1 MDPHMDIDMDAD
13 NGDSSKPKHYQG
25 PPGTAPSQQ
34 QQHRAMH
41 HHSPPSHRLT
51 SPQVHHL
58 QGPPVHPIMPPQ
70 RQPYYAASSPD
81 PSPAASSGAS
91 AGGSSA
97 PHYRRP
103 SSPGPYVNPPPGAY
117 APGAAVP
124 SASSHPSHYRASQAF
139 GRHPEYAKDDYR
151 YSQQDRRREYET
163 SEIGHDYAPIARDP
177 YRGSSPTR
185 LHHSSRD
192 PAAAPSARR
201 HPSAVTPAA
210 YPTHPTSST
219 SAPGAIYQGSGPVH
233 DAEILDRDRRSAHS
247 YSRYPA
253 RSPSP
258 GPGPGPVPGPGAGPY
273 GSPPG
278 IMSYRQYYDHPSQQ
292 HPRAYQQDYYAS
304 DGEGEQSSISQHHHY
319 QQQQQQQ
326 QQQAHSSRAP
336 SYRSWPA
343 GSREAPSQDYP
354 SASHQSSYYPSSRQ
368 PIQSDR
374 YGVPGSV
381 PVPHRAVS
389 PYQPYPPRQQS
400 GHPARA
406 PAGAWAATRSPEMAA
421 RQPLAYRRR
430 STSVDEGVDRDKYY
444 PHQYHGQSSMRPRSR
459 SPPPRAVTPPTQR
472 GHSPVRY
479 QYESSP
485 YSRGMQHTYEE
496 PTYIPSRS
504 PSPVRTTQHRNDRKA
519 PAMSIAQLLS
529 DNKTS
534 QDPSLEYR
542 DERPTEDRSR
552 TVYRQYPQDSSPTKR
567 YQEHS
572 PRLESSST
580 QQRYNEPVRGP
591 GQLADRA
598 RMLPNQGHVDLSPTS
613 SSHDTVTRTGPPAV
627 NEATSASDDY
637 PPENAPL
644 VPTRLRDDSKAEPP
658 LHDDVQSNSTTSAKT
673 EIWPDTEQSDNTR
686 AAVQDASGKAPPQ
699 PVQVKRRPKAEQQEK
714 RSIKA
719 KTEDKETPVEE
730 VKVKAKRGR
739 KPKVKDNP
747 LEGPAPPLAEAP
759 NSNATAGTSTRVE
772 TASKVSNGGLKRQR
786 AADVAMDDAEGASLA
801 KSSGQEMVDEV
812 ENGAPLEGS
821 DSDQEDYSQHKDL
834 MTYMLEVHKRSQKVQ
849 KAYEKQSS
857 RKRRK
862 LHEKFLA
869 KQGKRLEAKG
879 YGEGSADLME
889 EEGFLGTRDPSVD
902 SRATSQQPQP
912 APAKG
917 RGRGRKKLQAVDA
930 TDNTVKRELDEES
943 MPKETKAEKKRRERK
958 EAAEAAAMAQV
969 QAIKAK
975 ARAQENELA
984 GQEDGDDEDQDA
996 HVPRSNLYD
1005 DESDD
1010 QDFGHD
1016 RRINFGVSDDERET
1030 TEQAAETDE
1039 ETLARRQ
1046 EKEYEAKRRAIWDL
1060 IAQRQIREISK
1071 IVANTTSIKLQNCK
1085 KVAQLCQREARKA
1098 AARTVKPSKEIHQR
1112 ARKANKEMLFFWK
1125 RNEREEREMRKRAE
1139 KEAIEKLRIEEE
1151 MREARRQ
1158 ARKLNFLITQTELYS
1173 HFIGKKIGTEAAEAD
1188 DDAAP
1193 VRMQPTGEPG
1203 EDGIMQDPN
1212 HTPLEGEPDFEE
1224 ASDEAL
1230 AAQAKWGAQQALLAA
1245 QERTRTFDQEAKEY
1259 QEKTPKVALN
1269 ESDLDEMNF
1278 QNPSS
1283 MPTVTEIEQPK
1294 MLMCQ
1299 LKGYQIKG
1307 LNWLANLYEQGINGI
1322 LADEMGLGKT
1332 VQSISLMAYLAETQ
1346 NIWGPFLVIAPASTL
1361 HNWQQEFTKFTPD
1374 LKALPYWGNMND
1386 RKTLR
1391 KFWQKKQVYNR
1402 EAPFHV
1408 VITSYQL
1415 VVSDEK
1421 YFQRVKWQYMV
1432 LDEAQAI
1439 KSSSSARWKT
1449 LLGFNCRNRLLL
1461 TGTPIQNSMQEL
1473 WALLHFIMPSLF
1485 DSHEEFSE
1493 WFSKDIESHAEN
1505 KGTLNEHQ
1513 LKRLHMILKPFMLRR
1528 IKKNVQNELGDKI
1541 ELEVSCELTA
1551 RQRALYR
1558 GLKEKIS
1565 IAELLEKVSSL
1576 DDSDSVDSL
1585 MNLVMQFRKVCNHPE
1600 LFERADVVSPLA
1612 LCTFSQTPSIAR
1624 EGNDLFVAYT
1634 TRSTISYSIPKRL
1647 YREGGIL
1654 RIPSEQSNAGVD
1666 TKYLDVLMNIWT
1678 PENIQES
1685 MFEDQG
1691 AFSFLRFT
1699 DYSPAQVSQIARSHL
1714 LDRFARHLEMSEARS
1729 RRGYSIDWDVHED
1742 SAEDAKHPGNTYAK
1756 FLICE
1761 STNPFSLDRQS
1772 LLTHTE
1778 QLGRVLETSEL
1789 GEYLPMMESA
1799 YRPKAV
1805 APPIEMICS
1814 DRSFLVDQQEELFNP
1829 KIRQMLLGVPEFMTE
1844 ARHNKEVEPMMDLW
1858 QVNNGRGLLGEP
1870 SLSSVGYSTIEVPQM
1885 KQLVMDSG
1893 KLAVLDK
1900 LLVELKAGGHRVLVY
1915 FQMTKMIDLMEEYLT
1930 YRQYKYL
1937 RLDGSSKISDR
1948 RDMVTDWQTRPEIF
1962 IFLLSTRA
1970 GGLGIN
1976 LTAADT
1982 VIFYDSDWNPT
1993 VDQQAM
1999 DRAHRLG
2006 QTRQVTVYRLI
2017 TRGTIEERILQ
2028 RAKQKDEIQK
2038 VVISGGEF
2046 KQNVEFKPREIVS
2059 LLLDDDEL
2067 ASKLQ
2072 EQQMKRKV
2080 EEEAK
2085 SSRKGVGKGESG
2097 RASKKAKKDGKDTG
2111 GISTPSSSAAAT
2123 PGKARTLEEMWADLD
2138 NQNAEPAADNIA
2150 EGSAAATKGKRTKVP
2165 KEKTPKEPKPKK
2177 EKEPKVKK
2185 PARLTKKAQ
2194 AAAAAAAAAA
2204 AENGGSGLGL
2214 SADVDADGEVD
2225 IDMMDL

>member
-1 MDPHMDIDMDAD
+1 MDPHINIDLDRDSKD
-13 NGDSSKPKHYQG
+13 NPPNTYQA
-25 PPGTAPSQQ
+25 APVAGS
-34 QQHRAMH
+34 HRSMH
-41 HHSPPSHRLT
+41 HHAPPAHRIA
-51 SPQVHHL
+51 SPQSHL
-58 QGPPVHPIMPPQ
+58 HPQVPPPHPIMPLQ
-70 RQPYYAASSPD
+70 RQSYYGPASPD
-81 PSPAASSGAS
+81 SVPTATSAATGST
-91 AGGSSA
+91 SSA

-103 SSPGPYVNPPPGAY
+103 SSPSPYGNPPSSTYGTSSGAS
-117 APGAAVP
+117 AP
-124 SASSHPSHYRASQAF
+124 SHPAHYSSSQAY
-139 GRHPEYAKDDYR
+139 GRHPDYAKDDYR
-151 YSQQDRRREYET
+151 YAQQDRRREYDSVEL
-163 SEIGHDYAPIARDP
+163 SHDYPPIARDP
-177 YRGSSPTR
+177 YRSSSPSR
-185 LHHSSRD
+185 LHHPHPSRD
-192 PAAAPSARR
+192 PSLAPTARRPPSTAAAP
-201 HPSAVTPAA
+201 A
-210 YPTHPTSST
+210 YSVHQGPTSS
-219 SAPGAIYQGSGPVH
+219 SAHGPIYDQEMH
-233 DAEILDRDRRSAHS
+233 DRDRRSGHPYS
-247 YSRYPA
+247 GNSRYAA

-258 GPGPGPVPGPGAGPY
+258 VRY

-278 IMSYRQYYDHPSQQ
+278 NMAYRHYYDQPQHHLQQ
-292 HPRAYQQDYYAS
+292 QQGISRSFRQEYYAS
-304 DGEGEQSSISQHHHY
+304 DGEVEGGAISQHHHY
-319 QQQQQQQ
+319 QHQPP
-326 QQQAHSSRAP
+326 HSSRVS

-343 GSREAPSQDYP
+343 GPHGEATARDFPPTAAHQPLQPERYESSGSVPPPRAASPYQTY
-354 SASHQSSYYPSSRQ
+354 SSHQSTH
-368 PIQSDR
+368 
-374 YGVPGSV
+374 SV
-381 PVPHRAVS
+381 H
-389 PYQPYPPRQQS
+389 PPT
-400 GHPARA
+400 
-406 PAGAWAATRSPEMAA
+406 GAWSAARSPELTS
-421 RQPLAYRRR
+421 RPPLGYRRR
-430 STSVDEGVDRDKYY
+430 SASVDEGIDREKV
-444 PHQYHGQSSMRPRSR
+444 GAQSN
-459 SPPPRAVTPPTQR
+459 V
-472 GHSPVRY
+472 PVVIL
-479 QYESSP
+479 QSDISP
-485 YSRGMQHTYEE
+485 YHRGASSTYKE

-504 PSPVRTTQHRNDRKA
+504 PSPLRHVQHRSERKA
-519 PAMSIAQLLS
+519 PVMSIEQLLS
-529 DNKTS
+529 DKPPRDATPEYMNDQPLDDRYRHYA
-534 QDPSLEYR
+534 QDH
-542 DERPTEDRSR
+542 RPRE
-552 TVYRQYPQDSSPTKR
+552 SSPNARYRERTPTKD
-567 YQEHS
+567 S
-572 PRLESSST
+572 APS
-580 QQRYNEPVRGP
+580 QRYSESTRGP

-598 RMLPNQGHVDLSPTS
+598 RMLPIPAHGHMDRSPTHAS
-613 SSHDTVTRTGPPAV
+613 QGTTSRINPSGLRETDLQIDQSEYPSATTAPP
-627 NEATSASDDY
+627 
-637 PPENAPL
+637 
-644 VPTRLRDDSKAEPP
+644 RDDRKVESL
-658 LHDDVQSNSTTSAKT
+658 LHEDSQSTSTASTKT
-673 EIWPDTEQSDNTR
+673 EVWPEADGG
-686 AAVQDASGKAPPQ
+686 DASSAMQDVTDKSHPPT
-699 PVQVKRRPKAEQQEK
+699 QVKRRPKAEHDK
-714 RSIKA
+714 RATKA
-719 KTEDKETPVEE
+719 KTEEKEAPAEE
-730 VKVKAKRGR
+730 TKIKAKRGR
-739 KPKVKDNP
+739 KPKTKDNP
-747 LEGPAPPLAEAP
+747 LEAPSLPLLAAP
-759 NSNATAGTSTRVE
+759 VSATFPRVDPLSN
-772 TASKVSNGGLKRQR
+772 VSNGALKRLR
-786 AADVAMDDAEGASLA
+786 GLDVMSEDREF
-801 KSSGQEMVDEV
+801 VDLGSHGSQATGM
-812 ENGAPLEGS
+812 ENGVGTRIDGS
-821 DSDQEDYSQHKDL
+821 DSDREDYSQHKDL
-834 MTYMLEVHKRSQKVQ
+834 MNYMLEVHRRGQKVQ

-862 LHEKFLA
+862 LHEKFLV
-869 KQGKRLEAKG
+869 KQERRMEAKTTA
-879 YGEGSADLME
+879 EGAIGTMEDEDEDE
-889 EEGFLGTRDPSVD
+889 EEGFLGTRDPSMESQVPPQH
-902 SRATSQQPQP
+902 SQTIATKG
-912 APAKG
+912 KG
-917 RGRGRKKLQAVDA
+917 RGRKRLQIGQGAEGNVKNEQDE
-930 TDNTVKRELDEES
+930 DN
-943 MPKETKAEKKRRERK
+943 MPKETKAERKRRERK
-958 EAAEAAAMAQV
+958 EASDALAMAHI

-975 ARAQENELA
+975 ARAQEQELGA
-984 GQEDGDDEDQDA
+984 HDEGDDDDQDA

-1010 QDFGHD
+1010 QSYGHD
-1016 RRINFGVSDDERET
+1016 RRIDFEVSDEDREEMEPT
-1030 TEQAAETDE
+1030 AEMDE
-1039 ETLARRQ
+1039 EALARRQ
-1046 EKEYEAKRRAIWDL
+1046 EKEYEVKRRAIWDL
-1060 IAQRQIREISK
+1060 IAHRQIREMTK
-1071 IVANTTSIKLQNCK
+1071 IVANTTTIKLQNCK

-1098 AARTVKPSKEIHQR
+1098 ATRSVKPSKEVHTR
-1112 ARKANKEMLFFWK
+1112 ARKANREMLIFWK
-1125 RNEREEREMRKRAE
+1125 RNEREEREMRKKAE

-1193 VRMQPTGEPG
+1193 VRMQPSKEAA
-1203 EDGIMQDPN
+1203 EMSILQDPD
-1212 HTPLEGEPDFEE
+1212 HTPVEGELDFEE
-1224 ASDEAL
+1224 ASDETL

-1245 QERTRTFDQEAKEY
+1245 QQRTKTFDEEAKES
-1259 QEKTPKVALN
+1259 QEQKSNISLN
-1269 ESDLDEMNF
+1269 QTDLDEMNF

-1361 HNWQQEFTKFTPD
+1361 HNWQQEFTKFTPE
-1374 LKALPYWGNMND
+1374 LKALPYWGNIKD

-1391 KFWQKKQVYNR
+1391 KFWNKKQVYSKD
-1402 EAPFHV
+1402 APFHIL
-1408 VITSYQL
+1408 ITSYQL

-1565 IAELLEKVSSL
+1565 ISELLEKASSL

-1612 LCTFSQTPSIAR
+1612 LCSFSQTPSIAR
-1624 EGNDLFVAYT
+1624 EGDDLYVAYT
-1634 TRSTISYSIPKRL
+1634 TRSKISYSVPKRL

-1654 RIPSEQSNAGVD
+1654 RVPSENSNAGAD
-1666 TKYLDVLMNIWT
+1666 TKYLDQLMNIWT
-1678 PENIQES
+1678 PDYIQES
-1685 MFEDQG
+1685 MFEEQG
-1691 AFSFLRFT
+1691 TFSFLRFA
-1699 DYSPAQVSQIARSHL
+1699 DYSPSQASKISRGHL
-1714 LDRFARHLEMSEARS
+1714 LERFALHLEMAEGRS
-1729 RRGYSIDWDVHED
+1729 RRGYATDSDLHELEE
-1742 SAEDAKHPGNTYAK
+1742 SGANYPGNTFAK
-1756 FLICE
+1756 LLISE
-1761 STNPFSLDRQS
+1761 TANPFSIGNQS
-1772 LLTHTE
+1772 LLSHTE
-1778 QLGRVLETSEL
+1778 QLGHVLQKSEL
-1789 GEYLPMMESA
+1789 GEYLSMMEPA

-1805 APPIEMICS
+1805 APPIEMVCS
-1814 DRSFLVDQQEELFNP
+1814 DRGFLVDQHEQLFNSR
-1829 KIRQMLLGVPEFMTE
+1829 IRQALLGVSDFRTE
-1844 ARHNKEVEPMMDLW
+1844 AAHQAEVAPMMDLW
-1858 QVNNGRGLLGEP
+1858 RVNNGRGLIGEP
-1870 SLSSVGYSTIEVPQM
+1870 SLSLMGYSTIEVPQM

-2067 ASKLQ
+2067 ATKLQ
-2072 EQQMKRKV
+2072 EQQVKRKV
-2080 EEEAK
+2080 EEEEAK
-2085 SSRKGVGKGESG
+2085 NQRKGTSKTEGG
-2097 RASKKAKKDGKDTG
+2097 RPTKKSKKESKDGKDTSS
-2111 GISTPSSSAAAT
+2111 STPVAT
-2123 PGKARTLEEMWADLD
+2123 PGKGKTLDEMWPDT
-2138 NQNAEPAADNIA
+2138 NAQGGGETRENTNEGSSEAGPAA
-2150 EGSAAATKGKRTKVP
+2150 KGKRARIS
-2165 KEKTPKEPKPKK
+2165 KEKPPKEPKPKK

-2185 PARLTKKAQ
+2185 QPKLGKKAQ

-2204 AENGGSGLGL
+2204 EAAGGGGL
-2214 SADVDADGEVD
+2214 SSELGEDADVDVD
-2225 IDMMDL
+2225 IDMMEV